1 MAAVQ
6 QRGPIGLLLDLD
18 GTISEIVPQPDGAS
32 VSLHVKTALRALHRR
47 LSLVAIITGRSAKQ
61 ARDIVGLQEL
71 VYVGN
76 HGLERL
82 KKGRVTLAEEARSF
96 APFLE
101 QLLSELQL
109 RFRPSGLFFEDKGSS
124 FAIHY
129 RQVEDPER
137 AREKVLL
144 AIKELAEGQV
154 KILLGKTVINVLPP
168 IDVTK
173 GTAVVSLVEEYGL
186 SSAILIG
193 DDVTDI
199 DSFRSA
205 AYLPNRKDFASISI
219 AVVGSDSPEELEQ
232 GADFILSKVSEV
244 EYFLKWLAAH
254 TSLPQGSNQ
263 GLDIL

>member
-18 GTISEIVPQPDGAS
+18 GTISEIVPQPEGAS
-32 VSLHVKTALRALHRR
+32 VSLHIKTALSALHLR
-47 LSLVAIITGRSAKQ
+47 LGLVAIITGRSALQ

-82 KKGRVTLAEEARSF
+82 DKGRLTLVEEARSF

-101 QLLSELQL
+101 QLMAELKL
-109 RFRPSGLFFEDKGSS
+109 RISLSGLFFEDKGAS

-129 RQVEDPER
+129 RWVDHPEI

-154 KILLGKTVINVLPP
+154 KVLLGKTVINVLPP
-168 IDVTK
+168 VDVTK
-173 GTAVVSLVEEYGL
+173 GTAIVSLVEEYGL
-186 SSAILIG
+186 SGAILIG

-205 AYLPNRKDFASISI
+205 AYLSNRKDFAGISI
-219 AVVGSDSPEELEQ
+219 AVIGSDSPVELERE
-232 GADFILSKVSEV
+232 ADFILSRVSEV
-244 EYFLKWLAAH
+244 EYFLNWLVR
-254 TSLPQGSNQ
+254 TDELNQ